1 MAAMVH
7 RLPLLVAGVMAAL
20 VVLLGASVHVR
31 PSGGLAHPVLLSA
44 GVMVLALVVLL
55 SASARIAA

>member
-20 VVLLGASVHVR
+20 VVLLGASVM
-31 PSGGLAHPVLLSA
+31 A
-44 GVMVLALVVLL
+44 ALVVLL
-55 SASARIAA
+55 GATTDLSA

>member
-20 VVLLGASVHVR
+20 VVLLGASVHVC
-31 PSGGLAHPVLLSA
+31 PSGS
-44 GVMVLALVVLL
+44 LALHVLL
-55 SASARIAA
+55 SASTDLAA